1 MFQHFTKFQ
10 SAPPPA
16 TNHLQSS
23 WVKIK
28 VHNPNETG
36 QAKVITKGMDEK
48 TPQYGQY
55 MERSLALDNLGSL
68 AENIYGSALLTA
80 IVATGA
86 LRYASNLKKEDQQEK
101 ANLHFYLGLIFS
113 GLKAG
118 LDAAPVAGKT
128 AGDIVMMLQD
138 TTFYLLDHSSTWN
151 HRDISDIIVQC
162 LISVFYNPA
171 VDGINVPG
179 LGAKVICVKS
189 RDVSKIK
196 EQERRMELGRH
207 YAELSHR
214 YLADLLP
221 NLAIWSSPA
230 PRSYI
235 PH

>member
-1 MFQHFTKFQ
+1 
-10 SAPPPA
+10 
-16 TNHLQSS
+16 
-23 WVKIK
+23 
-28 VHNPNETG
+28 
-36 QAKVITKGMDEK
+36 
-48 TPQYGQY
+48 
-55 MERSLALDNLGSL
+55 
-68 AENIYGSALLTA
+68 
-80 IVATGA
+80 
-86 LRYASNLKKEDQQEK
+86 
-101 ANLHFYLGLIFS
+101 
-113 GLKAG
+113 
-118 LDAAPVAGKT
+118 
-128 AGDIVMMLQD
+128 MLQD
-138 TTFYLLDHSSTWN
+138 TTFYLIDHSSTWN

-179 LGAKVICVKS
+179 LGAKVICLES